1 MLGLADRTRVI
12 DLFESLMKGDVGA
25 ALKELREQYDIGA
38 DPLVVL
44 ADIAEFTHF
53 VTRIKIVP
61 AVADDISLGE
71 AERTRGRAL
80 AATLSMRVL
89 SRTWQMLL
97 KGIGEVQAAG
107 RPLAA
112 AEMLLV
118 RIAYV
123 ADLPTPDEV
132 IRSLDDGN
140 GAGSGATLRPQG
152 NGGGASAGLGPTA
165 AGAAPTSAPRYDA
178 PRGGGPRAMAVQSA
192 LAPQQA
198 TLPQN
203 APALVINNFAEL
215 VALASDKRDIQT
227 KLALERDV
235 RLVRFEDGT
244 LEIALE
250 PGAAKTLVNDLS
262 RKLQM
267 WTGRSWMVVI
277 SREPGAPT
285 LKSVA
290 DVKKAELEVGVRAD
304 PLVKAVLER
313 FPAPRLSA
321 CAAART
327 RRRSCP
333 TTAEPEIPLP
343 DDIGFGDNWER
354 DE

>member
-1 MLGLADRTRVI
+1 VI
-12 DLFESLMKGDVGA
+12 DLFESLMKGDVAA

-97 KGIGEVQAAG
+97 KGMSEVQAAN

-132 IRSLDDGN
+132 IRSLDDGGGVSS
-140 GAGSGATLRPQG
+140 GAGSSGVTSRPQG
-152 NGGGASAGLGPTA
+152 NGGA
-165 AGAAPTSAPRYDA
+165 AAANAMAPAVAPRFEP
-178 PRGGGPRAMAVQSA
+178 PRGGGPRAMAAQSAPAVQSVPLPQSSPA
-192 LAPQQA
+192 LA
-198 TLPQN
+198 
-203 APALVINNFAEL
+203 INSFADL

-262 RKLQM
+262 RKLQL

-277 SREPGAPT
+277 SRDPGAPT

-290 DVKKAELEVGVRAD
+290 DVRKAELEVGVRAD

-313 FPAPRLSA
+313 FPGAEIVGVRGGKDAAPEP
-321 CAAART
+321 AAI
-327 RRRSCP
+327 
-333 TTAEPEIPLP
+333 AEPDIPLP